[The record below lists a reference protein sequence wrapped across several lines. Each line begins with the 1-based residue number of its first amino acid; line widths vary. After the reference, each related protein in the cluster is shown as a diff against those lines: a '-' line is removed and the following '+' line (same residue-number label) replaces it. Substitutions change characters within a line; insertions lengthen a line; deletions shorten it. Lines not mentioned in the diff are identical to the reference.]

1 MSLRNTAVTEI
12 TKAAPR
18 PSRAEAW
25 SRPGRFG
32 KRSNN
37 ASTRNMPITASGGQH
52 EGHTRSHNSAA
63 RARRSR
69 IVKEALS
76 VGERSVMLHLALTR
90 DLREDHRASRECYP
104 MTTVHHSLAA
114 PE

>member
-1 MSLRNTAVTEI
+1 MSLRNAADTEI
-12 TKAAPR
+12 RKAPPR
-18 PSRAEAW
+18 PSRTQAW
-25 SRPGRFG
+25 SNPGKFG

-37 ASTRNMPITASGGQH
+37 ASPKNVPTTASVGQH

-69 IVKEALS
+69 IAKEALS
-76 VGERSVMLHLALTR
+76 VGERSVMRHLALAR
-90 DLREDHRASRECYP
+90 ALREDHRASRECYP

>member
-1 MSLRNTAVTEI
+1 MILRNTAVTEI

-76 VGERSVMLHLALTR
+76 VGERLVMR
-90 DLREDHRASRECYP
+90 DLASARALQGDCRANRECCP
-104 MTTVHHSLAA
+104 KTAWHHSSAA